1 MKTGGSGAMFNT
13 GAAARGG
20 SPHKFGDQRYASSS
34 CGAGVF
40 ETSARARRPDAARA
54 ALRPQ
59 RSRPRAPTRGARPTR
74 AAAART
80 RTRNRDARRSL
91 IDGVEGGPS
100 KPCEAPVAATLVLK
114 DGQRLEG
121 TSFGAKVNR
130 PGEVVFNTGMV
141 GYPEALTDPSYRGQI
156 LVLTFPLVGNYGVPS
171 MDTKDKWDLP
181 LYFESDDVQIAGL
194 VVSNYSADPS
204 HWASQQSLGNW
215 LAKAGVPAIF
225 GVDTRALTKGLRE
238 RGSILGRLEVE
249 GAPPSPP
256 RPTRSPRPP
265 KVFSSGFGCSPR
277 PMTPPRTPVRSCST

>member
-1 MKTGGSGAMFNT
+1 V
-13 GAAARGG
+13 R
-20 SPHKFGDQRYASSS
+20 RRRL
-34 CGAGVF
+34 
-40 ETSARARRPDAARA
+40 ETSARARRPDAARTA
-54 ALRPQ
+54 ATAAQ
-59 RSRPRAPTRGARPTR
+59 TPRAPTRAERSWLGAREHKPAH
-74 AAAART
+74 AAAAAPGPARQDWRARRPHTHTT
-80 RTRNRDARRSL
+80 RDRSAHARRAHAAAAPPSNEDAHTRNRDARRSL

-100 KPCEAPVAATLVLK
+100 KPCEAPVQATLVLK

-225 GVDTRALTKGLRE
+225 GADSV
-238 RGSILGRLEVE
+238 
-249 GAPPSPP
+249 
-256 RPTRSPRPP
+256 
-265 KVFSSGFGCSPR
+265 
-277 PMTPPRTPVRSCST
+277 